1 MAKKTLAKGL
11 FAGIV
16 MLAGAT
22 ANAQVANNKTAT
34 LNVVITDQIEVRM
47 NTGTVALNFNTA
59 ADYRS
64 GVSTSPTD
72 QFTVT
77 SNKAYSLAVRAAGAL
92 AGTGSNTATIA
103 ASNINVE
110 VTTTG
115 VGTKTA
121 RDLSATNQ
129 TLAAGAPAAINQAF
143 SLTYKTPVGGT
154 AFLVPAD
161 TYSTTLTFTATQD

>member
-1 MAKKTLAKGL
+1 MAKNTIAKVLSFSTVVLA
-11 FAGIV
+11 A
-16 MLAGAT
+16 AS
-22 ANAQVANNKTAT
+22 ANAQSNNKTAT

-47 NTGTVALNFNTA
+47 NTNLVSLNFTSA

-77 SNKAYSLAVRAAGAL
+77 SNKPYNLAVKAAGDL
-92 AGTGSNTATIA
+92 IGVSNSSKSIPVG
-103 ASNINVE
+103 NINVE
-110 VTTTG
+110 VTTAG

-121 RDLSATNQ
+121 QDLSTNDKP
-129 TLAAGAPAAINQAF
+129 LAAKAPAAINQAF
-143 SLTYKTPVGGT
+143 SLTYKTPVGGE